1 MDSNLIIDFI
11 SNVGFPIAVSVYLL
25 LRFEKVLNN
34 NTKALKEIE
43 KKINK

>member
-34 NTKALKEIE
+34 NTKALREIE